1 VLAVGTSLGPTL
13 GGLIT
18 EHLTWRWIFYLNLPL
33 GALADRIGSRWLA
46 SGGLA
51 VACLGLLLVAK
62 LDATSTIGDIVWRL
76 ILTGIGQGLFQS
88 PNTRALINA
97 APGGAEGEASGLVT
111 TGRATGQSLSIAV
124 AGALFGG
131 LGGTAAGS
139 ALVGARAGGLT
150 GVDVGVSQQTFL
162 AGFRGALMVS
172 AAVAAVGG
180 FGRGRRSAIV
190 PDRPWITR
198 APGPM
203 PPDSSA
209 PSGSTPHSSGSST
222 SSSMAAGRMCRRV
235 GSRTAPSRTAG
246 R

>member
-150 GVDVGVSQQTFL
+150 GVDVGVLQQTFL

-198 APGPM
+198 AP
-203 PPDSSA
+203 
-209 PSGSTPHSSGSST
+209 
-222 SSSMAAGRMCRRV
+222 
-235 GSRTAPSRTAG
+235 
-246 R
+246 